1 MAMPPMGG
9 QETTMSTRHPFRV
22 ARATLLP
29 IVAGVIAVGA
39 SVALIEHDVQRHAHA
54 ATIEASVKAQ
64 AAPTAPERSSGAQ
77 PEATV
82 EDLELVGRSIA
93 NYDR

>member
-39 SVALIEHDVQRHAHA
+39 SVALIEHDVQRQAHA
-54 ATIEASVKAQ
+54 ATIDATITAQ
-64 AAPTAPERSSGAQ
+64 AAPERSSGTQ
-77 PEATV
+77 PEPSV